1 MQRLVRLKHSLL
13 LAAALVAI
21 SSNNLSAEE
30 LPTIGVER
38 IYHVDD
44 KGDAR
49 VEVSFQLGAR
59 HWAGWKTQ
67 FGDHPDILLRN
78 LKYQM
83 AAAVLDDYGLEK
95 NDMKRHAVAKVK
107 ARAVARY
114 RGDGQFAVEVPKNMR
129 MVSNAGGEWVFTST
143 EMDSGNIMSLT
154 DRARLPSDARDV
166 RFVNGNDYNHIVY
179 SMPQKPHRSNQM
191 LYLGGGLVGVGVLA
205 GIVGLV
211 LPGRRSYPPGLPPS
225 TSLTTTV

>member
-1 MQRLVRLKHSLL
+1 MQRFVRLKYSLL
-13 LAAALVAI
+13 LAAALMAI
-21 SSNNLSAEE
+21 SSNNLRAEE
-30 LPTIGVER
+30 QPTIGVER
-38 IYHVDD
+38 IYHVDE

-59 HWAGWKTQ
+59 DWARWKTQ

-83 AAAVLDDYGLEK
+83 AAAVLDDYALEK
-95 NDMKRHAVAKVK
+95 NDVKRHAVAKVK

-143 EMDSGNIMSLT
+143 EMDSGIIMNLT

-166 RFVNGNDYNHIVY
+166 RLVNGNDYNHIIY
-179 SMPQKPHRSNQM
+179 SMPVKPHRSNQM
-191 LYLGGGLVGVGVLA
+191 LYLGGGLFGIGALA
-205 GIVGLV
+205 GIIGLV
-211 LPGRRSYPPGLPPS
+211 VPRRRSHPPALPPS
-225 TSLTTTV
+225 TAMTTTV

>member
-13 LAAALVAI
+13 LAVALAAI
-21 SSNNLSAEE
+21 SSDNLWAEE

-38 IYHVDD
+38 IYHIDD

-59 HWAGWKTQ
+59 DWARWKMQ

-83 AAAVLDDYGLEK
+83 AAAVLDDYSLEK
-95 NDMKRHAVAKVK
+95 NDMKRHAVAKLK

-129 MVSNAGGEWVFTST
+129 MVSNAGGEWVFTSN
-143 EMDSGNIMSLT
+143 EMDSGIIMNIT
-154 DRARLPSDARDV
+154 DRARIPSDARDV
-166 RFVNGNDYNHIVY
+166 RLVNGNDYNHIVY
-179 SMPQKPHRSNQM
+179 SIPQKPHRSKQM
-191 LYLGGGLVGVGVLA
+191 VYLGGGLLAVGVLA
-205 GIVGLV
+205 AIVGLV
-211 LPGRRSYPPGLPPS
+211 VPGRPSHPPALPPS
-225 TSLTTTV
+225 TTVTTTG